1 VKETEAELQH
11 ERAYAQM
18 MAERQ
23 IKRQQVQVQIY
34 HGVAMASAAAVAK
47 VSHTA
52 YAPSIYQLVKRG
64 ERIIDWI
71 WRWSAVPLLGPKI
84 MDWLAGQLD
93 RLTDQLDNKSTA
105 DITNSN

>member
-1 VKETEAELQH
+1 
-11 ERAYAQM
+11 
-18 MAERQ
+18 
-23 IKRQQVQVQIY
+23 
-34 HGVAMASAAAVAK
+34 
-47 VSHTA
+47 
-52 YAPSIYQLVKRG
+52 VKRG